1 MKNKRLNEGFGYI
14 SDKYLDIVE
23 EEKAIVRKRSIWIK
37 WGVTAACLSLITIL
51 TYANSILLPPKS
63 KDLGNEQSSDPINN
77 QQVEIDEN
85 HYNGFNDLYVDA
97 SDLIIQS
104 EGKEEL
110 LVTEKIMIAGG
121 KYQALYSKIN
131 SVSSEELN
139 KSKGKN
145 IEGLVNTFY
154 ILGHND
160 LQYIIQK
167 SNDDKY
173 ELFKFES
180 LESDEYPYSDVL
192 KLIYGVN
199 SAEDIVSIQ
208 VEPANMDNSDAGK
221 RAQDEIGVFTVNNK
235 EDIKRIYEIIS
246 TMTCYG
252 EDNWD
257 MIDYGS
263 NDSSMVKSV
272 QQGRYLTLNLTNK
285 SNIDNLKYTGISGM
299 FYEYGGIAYNR
310 LNDKDKG
317 VIEGVFGIRN

>member
-1 MKNKRLNEGFGYI
+1 MKNKKLNEGFEYI

-23 EEKAIVRKRSIWIK
+23 EEKYIVRRSVWIK
-37 WGVTAACLSLITIL
+37 WGVKAACLSLVAIL
-51 TYANSILLPPKS
+51 TYVNSSLLLPKS
-63 KDLGNEQSSDPINN
+63 KDLGNEQSRDPINN
-77 QQVEIDEN
+77 QQVDIDKN
-85 HYNGFNDLYVDA
+85 HYNGFNDLYVDV
-97 SDLIIQS
+97 SDLLVASQ
-104 EGKEEL
+104 GKEEL
-110 LVTEKIMIAGG
+110 LVMKKVEISGG
-121 KYQALYSKIN
+121 KYQAFYSKVD

-154 ILGHND
+154 VLGHND
-160 LQYIIQK
+160 LQYIIKK
-167 SNDDKY
+167 SNDGKY

-180 LESDEYPYSDVL
+180 FKNDEYPYSDVL
-192 KLIYGVN
+192 NLIYGVN
-199 SAEDIVSIQ
+199 SAKDIVSIQ

-221 RAQDEIGVFTVNNK
+221 RAQDEIGAFTINNK

-317 VIEGVFGIRN
+317 VIEGIFGIRN